1 VVTFYYLNY
10 SLKIKFKQVYTLEYN
25 HQLRIA
31 GADCPGNWLVGHAIT
46 NIRGVG
52 YRLATQICQK
62 AEIDPEMRCGFLTEE
77 EIQLIEDI
85 ISNCSAFNIPTWMLN
100 RQKDIVSGESFHI
113 ISNDLID
120 TIRQDIEREKKIRSY
135 RGIRHYLGLPVRGQR
150 TKTSGRGGTTI
161 GVSKKKL
168 KK

>member
-1 VVTFYYLNY
+1 M
-10 SLKIKFKQVYTLEYN
+10 EYN

-31 GADCPGNWLVGHAIT
+31 GADCRGDWLVGYALAQVK
-46 NIRGVG
+46 GVG
-52 YRLATQICQK
+52 YRLSSQICEK
-62 AEIDPEMRCGFLTEE
+62 ADLDPEMRCGFLTDE

-85 ISNCSAFNIPTWMLN
+85 LTNCSAFGIPNWMLN
-100 RQKDIVSGESFHI
+100 RQKDLVSGEDMHI

-120 TIRQDIEREKKIRSY
+120 TLRIDIEREKKTRSY

-150 TKTSGRGGTTI
+150 TKTSGRGGAII
-161 GVSKKKL
+161 GVSKKKFA

>member
-1 VVTFYYLNY
+1 M
-10 SLKIKFKQVYTLEYN
+10 EYN

-31 GADCPGNWLVGHAIT
+31 GADCPGDWLICRALT
-46 NIRGVG
+46 KIRGVG
-52 YRLATQICQK
+52 YRLASQVCEK
-62 AEIDPEMRCGFLTEE
+62 ADIDPDMRCGFLTED

-85 ISNCSAFNIPTWMLN
+85 LANTPSFGIPNWMLN
-100 RQKDIVSGESFHI
+100 RQKDLITGEDIHL

-120 TIRQDIEREKKIRSY
+120 TLRLDIEREKKTRSY

-150 TKTSGRGGTTI
+150 TKTSGRGGATI
-161 GVSKKKL
+161 GVSKKKVA

>member
-1 VVTFYYLNY
+1 M
-10 SLKIKFKQVYTLEYN
+10 EYN

-31 GADCPGNWLVGHAIT
+31 GADCRGDWLVSYALTQIK
-46 NIRGVG
+46 GVG
-52 YRLATQICQK
+52 YRLSSQICEK
-62 AEIDPEMRCGFLTEE
+62 ADLDPEMRCGFLTEE

-85 ISNCSAFNIPTWMLN
+85 LMNCTAFGIPPWMLN
-100 RQKDIVSGESFHI
+100 RQKDLITGEDIHL

-120 TIRQDIEREKKIRSY
+120 ILRIDIEREKKTRSY

-150 TKTSGRGGTTI
+150 TKTSGRGGATI

-168 KK
+168 MKK

>member
-1 VVTFYYLNY
+1 M
-10 SLKIKFKQVYTLEYN
+10 EYN

-31 GADCPGNWLVGHAIT
+31 GADCRGDWLVSHALTQIK
-46 NIRGVG
+46 GVG
-52 YRLATQICQK
+52 YRLASQVCEK
-62 AEIDPEMRCGFLTEE
+62 ADLDPDMRCGFLTDE

-85 ISNCSAFNIPTWMLN
+85 LINCVAFDIPSWMLN
-100 RQKDIVSGESFHI
+100 RQKDIVSGEDLHI

-120 TIRQDIEREKKIRSY
+120 TLRIDIEREKKIRSY

-150 TKTSGRGGTTI
+150 TKTSGRGGAII

-168 KK
+168 TRK

>member
-1 VVTFYYLNY
+1 M
-10 SLKIKFKQVYTLEYN
+10 EYN

-31 GADCPGNWLVGHAIT
+31 GADCPGDWLICRALT
-46 NIRGVG
+46 KIRGVG
-52 YRLATQICQK
+52 YRLASQVCEK
-62 AEIDPEMRCGFLTEE
+62 ADIDPDMRCGFLTED

-85 ISNCSAFNIPTWMLN
+85 LTNTPSFGIPNWMLN
-100 RQKDIVSGESFHI
+100 RQKDLITGEDIHL

-120 TIRQDIEREKKIRSY
+120 TLRLDIEREKKTRSY

-150 TKTSGRGGTTI
+150 TKTSGRGGATI
-161 GVSKKKL
+161 GVSKKKFA